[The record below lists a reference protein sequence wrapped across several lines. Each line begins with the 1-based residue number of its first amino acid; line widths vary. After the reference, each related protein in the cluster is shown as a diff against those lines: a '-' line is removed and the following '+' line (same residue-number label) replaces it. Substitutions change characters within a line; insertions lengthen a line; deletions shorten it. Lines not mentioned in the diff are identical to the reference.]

1 MVSLLVY
8 HNTSRISIFITEKE
22 GFFMKNKEK
31 TIICSLAA
39 AVCALLF
46 FLTRWLVLLL
56 PILGFTAGCILFYRR
71 FLRDERRK

>member
-1 MVSLLVY
+1 
-8 HNTSRISIFITEKE
+8 
-22 GFFMKNKEK
+22 MKNKEK

-39 AVCALLF
+39 AGCALLF
-46 FLTRWLVLLL
+46 FLTRRLVLLL